1 MRKRAMNSA
10 RRPSRRG
17 ARVLVG
23 LIGGVVSLL
32 GALAVWNL
40 LVLAEAFAQ
49 ESPSSTTA
57 GETAPT
63 ETAPTETVPTEAAP
77 TETVPT
83 QPEPTAGAPPESAPK
98 ETAPTEA
105 AAKPKEAVA
114 PTSHWP
120 DITGLVMQPVFL
132 AVKLPVAVVGAVVGA
147 VLWAVSRDTAEKI
160 WNVTVGPPWGWPDF
174 VRGLGANRHPSQ

>member
-1 MRKRAMNSA
+1 MNSTK
-10 RRPSRRG
+10 RRSQRG

-23 LIGGVVSLL
+23 LIGAVVGLL

-63 ETAPTETVPTEAAP
+63 ETAPTETAPAEAAP
-77 TETVPT
+77 AETAPT
-83 QPEPTAGAPPESAPK
+83 QP
-98 ETAPTEA
+98 APTEA
-105 AAKPKEAVA
+105 AAEPKEAVA
-114 PTSHWP
+114 PTNHWP

-132 AVKLPVAVVGAVVGA
+132 AVKLPVATVGAIVGA
-147 VLWAVSRDTAEKI
+147 CLWPFSRDMAEKT
-160 WNVTVGPPWGWPDF
+160 WEATVKDPWGWPDF
-174 VRGLGANRHPSQ
+174 VRRLGKPREAAP

>member
-1 MRKRAMNSA
+1 MNSTK
-10 RRPSRRG
+10 RRSQRG

-40 LVLAEAFAQ
+40 LVLSEAFAQ

-63 ETAPTETVPTEAAP
+63 ETATPET
-77 TETVPT
+77 
-83 QPEPTAGAPPESAPK
+83 APK
-98 ETAPTEA
+98 ETAPTETAPTQTAPTEAVPTEA
-105 AAKPKEAVA
+105 APKPKQEVA
-114 PTSHWP
+114 LLNLWP

-132 AVKLPVAVVGAVVGA
+132 AVKLPVATVGAIVGA
-147 VLWAVSRDTAEKI
+147 CLWPFSRDMAEKT
-160 WNVTVGPPWGWPDF
+160 WDATVKDPWGWPDF
-174 VRGLGANRHPSQ
+174 VRRLGKPREAAP

>member
-1 MRKRAMNSA
+1 MNSTK
-10 RRPSRRG
+10 RRSQRG

-23 LIGGVVSLL
+23 LIGAVVGLL

-63 ETAPTETVPTEAAP
+63 ETAPTQTAPTEVAQPKETVPTEAAP
-77 TETVPT
+77 
-83 QPEPTAGAPPESAPK
+83 
-98 ETAPTEA
+98 
-105 AAKPKEAVA
+105 KPKQEVA
-114 PTSHWP
+114 LLNLWP

-132 AVKLPVAVVGAVVGA
+132 AVKLPVATVGAIVGA
-147 VLWAVSRDTAEKI
+147 CLWPFSRDMAEKT
-160 WNVTVGPPWGWPDF
+160 WEATVKDPWGWPDF
-174 VRGLGANRHPSQ
+174 VRRLGKPREAAP